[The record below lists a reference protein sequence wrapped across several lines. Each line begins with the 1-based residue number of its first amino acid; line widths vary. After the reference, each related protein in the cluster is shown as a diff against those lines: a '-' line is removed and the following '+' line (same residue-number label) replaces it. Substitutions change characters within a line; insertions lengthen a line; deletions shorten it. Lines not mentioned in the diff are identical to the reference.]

1 MFTDIPMN
9 IKLIIEVLRWK
20 NVIKLFENGHSVN
33 SDKEKNIEKWK
44 REREKNKMNEYLI
57 KKENKKNKKYKPTVT
72 QK

>member
-1 MFTDIPMN
+1 M
-9 IKLIIEVLRWK
+9 E
-20 NVIKLFENGHSVN
+20 
-33 SDKEKNIEKWK
+33 K

>member
-1 MFTDIPMN
+1 MN

-20 NVIKLFENGHSVN
+20 NVIKLFENLNGHSVN